1 MDVSNLLLNSVLFGG
16 GRRLALCPGVGQTPS
31 GSDAKD
37 TALDGGGEGEGVPP
51 LVRSDGICA
60 TTVDRQ

>member
-1 MDVSNLLLNSVLFGG
+1 MDVSNVLLFLVLFGG

-31 GSDAKD
+31 GSDTED
-37 TALDGGGEGEGVPP
+37 SALDGGGEGESVPP
-51 LVRSDGICA
+51 LVWSDGICA